1 MRIFKN
7 VVQIIIKFI
16 TLPFIVILFI
26 LFPDCFANTG
36 ETNTG
41 KVFSW
46 SIIFQDIDYESLKNE
61 LQKDILNFSYTNN
74 EGTFIWEY
82 EQINYS
88 QDINDLKDILYQMFL
103 LQFFTFFFHLM
114 RIFYTFKNDLLW
126 KK

>member
-7 VVQIIIKFI
+7 VVQII
-16 TLPFIVILFI
+16 LLFI
-26 LFPDCFANTG
+26 ISYSFTSANTW
-36 ETNTG
+36 ETNTW

-46 SIIFQDIDYESLKNE
+46 SIIFQDIEYESLKNE
-61 LQKDILNFSYTNN
+61 IQKDILNFSYTNN

-88 QDINDLKDILYQMFL
+88 QDINDLKNILYQMFL

-114 RIFYTFKNDLLW
+114 WIFYTFKNDLLW